1 MMTKI
6 KQSNF
11 DFLELLS
18 KNNNRDWFNANKDLY
33 LKNKEELELF
43 ADHLLLELKGHD
55 NIETVSG
62 KKALYRVYRDVRFS
76 KDKTPYKTV
85 WSGSFKRATK
95 SLRGGY
101 YFHLEPGNSFLGGG
115 FWGPNSADLKLI
127 RSSIAE
133 FGDELLCIINSKEF
147 VANFCELGGEK
158 LKTAPKGIAKDH
170 EYIDLLRHKQFL
182 LGKSFTDEEV
192 MSKDFISQLNNGFKA
207 MRPFFNFMS
216 EALTTN
222 SNGESII

>member
-1 MMTKI
+1 MTRI

-11 DFLELLS
+11 DFLNLLS
-18 KNNNRDWFNANKDLY
+18 KNNNRDWFNENKGLY

-43 ADHLLLELKGHD
+43 ADDLLQELKEHD
-55 NIETVSG
+55 DIETVSG

-95 SLRGGY
+95 YLRGGY

-115 FWGPNSADLKLI
+115 FWGPSSADLKLI
-127 RSSIAE
+127 RSSISE
-133 FGDELLCIINSKEF
+133 FGDELLNIINSKQF
-147 VANFCELGGEK
+147 VSNFGELGGDK

-182 LGKSFTDEEV
+182 LGKKFTDAQV
-192 MSKDFISQLNNGFKA
+192 MSKDFIKELNGGFEA
-207 MRPFFNFMS
+207 MRPFFDFMS
-216 EALTTN
+216 EALTTD
-222 SNGESII
+222 SNGESIV

>member
-1 MMTKI
+1 MAKI

-11 DFLELLS
+11 DFLNLLS
-18 KNNNRDWFNANKDLY
+18 KNNNREWFNEHKELY
-33 LKNKEELELF
+33 LKNKEEVELF
-43 ADHLLLELKGHD
+43 ADTLLLELKQHD
-55 NIETVSG
+55 DIETVSG

-95 SLRGGY
+95 YLRGGY
-101 YFHLEPGNSFLGGG
+101 YFHIEPGNSFLGGG

-127 RSSIAE
+127 RSNISE
-133 FGDELLCIINSKEF
+133 FGDELLEIINAKEF
-147 VANFCELGGEK
+147 VSNFGELGGEK

-170 EYIDLLRHKQFL
+170 KYIDLLRHKQFL

-192 MSKDFISQLNNGFKA
+192 MSKDFILQLNNGFKA

-222 SNGESII
+222 SNGESIV